1 MRLAC
6 DRRRGVPL
14 PEDPHLKRRRRV
26 SRYFPTVLFILASGD
41 ERYRNAERNPANS
54 SSPPVPFPGSEDGTA
69 RILNLLME
77 ETRGL
82 SISDISRRINLN
94 RSSTAKYL
102 GMLVTAGRVEMYV
115 IGSAKV
121 YRISFRPSL
130 LEVFDYIQESVIV
143 IDSDLTV
150 RGINP
155 ACCTR
160 LGLTMEK
167 TVDRAAVSIS
177 SVFLE
182 ELVASETFARAI
194 RGTEQISEIR
204 AGPAAGARCRATYI
218 PVVLSNGQYGVA
230 ITLRDASAEGAG
242 R

>member
-26 SRYFPTVLFILASGD
+26 SRYFPTALFILASGD

-150 RGINP
+150 RASTRP
-155 ACCTR
+155 AAPASAYN
-160 LGLTMEK
+160 GK

-194 RGTEQISEIR
+194 RCPNRYRRSG
-204 AGPAAGARCRATYI
+204 GPGSRGAVPGDVY
-218 PVVLSNGQYGVA
+218 PG
-230 ITLRDASAEGAG
+230 SAV
-242 R
+242 

>member
-1 MRLAC
+1 
-6 DRRRGVPL
+6 
-14 PEDPHLKRRRRV
+14 
-26 SRYFPTVLFILASGD
+26 
-41 ERYRNAERNPANS
+41 
-54 SSPPVPFPGSEDGTA
+54 
-69 RILNLLME
+69 
-77 ETRGL
+77 
-82 SISDISRRINLN
+82 
-94 RSSTAKYL
+94 
-102 GMLVTAGRVEMYV
+102 
-115 IGSAKV
+115 
-121 YRISFRPSL
+121 
-130 LEVFDYIQESVIV
+130 VIV

-167 TVDRAAVSIS
+167 TVDRAAASIS

-204 AGPAAGARCRATYI
+204 AGPAAGATYI

>member
-1 MRLAC
+1 MAAEKG
-6 DRRRGVPL
+6 DPPIPL
-14 PEDPHLKRRRRV
+14 
-26 SRYFPTVLFILASGD
+26 
-41 ERYRNAERNPANS
+41 
-54 SSPPVPFPGSEDGTA
+54 PGSEDGAA
-69 RILNLLME
+69 RILEVLKE
-77 ETRGL
+77 EARGL

-94 RSSTAKYL
+94 RSSVAKYL

-121 YRISFRPSL
+121 YRISSRPSL

-155 ACCTR
+155 ACCAR
-160 LGLTMEK
+160 LGITMEK
-167 TVDRAAVSIS
+167 IVERAATAASCP
-177 SVFLE
+177 FLE
-182 ELVASETFARAI
+182 ELVASETFSRAI
-194 RGTEQISEIR
+194 RGTKQVSEIR
-204 AGPAAGARCRATYI
+204 TGPGSGVRYLATYI

-230 ITLRDASAEGAG
+230 VTLRDAPEENVH

>member
-1 MRLAC
+1 MAAEK
-6 DRRRGVPL
+6 G
-14 PEDPHLKRRRRV
+14 DP
-26 SRYFPTVLFILASGD
+26 PI
-41 ERYRNAERNPANS
+41 
-54 SSPPVPFPGSEDGTA
+54 PFPGSEDGAA
-69 RILNLLME
+69 RILEVLKE
-77 ETRGL
+77 EARGL

-94 RSSTAKYL
+94 RSSVAKYL

-121 YRISFRPSL
+121 YRISSRPSL

-155 ACCTR
+155 ACCAR

-167 TVDRAAVSIS
+167 IVERAATAASCP
-177 SVFLE
+177 FLE
-182 ELVASETFARAI
+182 ELVVSETFSRAI
-194 RGTEQISEIR
+194 RGTEQVSEIR
-204 AGPAAGARCRATYI
+204 AGPGDGARYLATYI

-230 ITLRDASAEGAG
+230 VTLRDAPEENVH